1 MIVVASDSV
10 IQLAD
15 GPIPLAVRIVMS
27 SVLIT
32 AGFLK
37 LWQPNV
43 AAEALVSF
51 RVARV
56 IRPGL
61 ARALGVAEA
70 ISGLSALVFST
81 HRAGAIAATA
91 LFGAFLILVTRAIR
105 SGETFNCGC
114 FGSKSED
121 IGLVTLFRAAILFAV
136 GVVAI
141 AIPAQAVGSGSR
153 LANAIVIAAAS
164 IGSWSLV
171 SAYLRSASSWRIFLA
186 DAIDWPFAAQLHPE
200 AAPKIMATKTD
211 D

>member
-1 MIVVASDSV
+1 MIVAASDSV
-10 IQLAD
+10 TQLAD
-15 GPIPLAVRIVMS
+15 SPIPLALRIVVA

-37 LWQPNV
+37 LWRPNV

-81 HRAGAIAATA
+81 HRAGAIAAA
-91 LFGAFLILVTRAIR
+91 VLFGAFLTLVTRAIR

-114 FGSKSED
+114 FGSRSED
-121 IGLVTLFRAAILFAV
+121 IGMVTLFRAAVLFAV

-141 AIPAQAVGSGSR
+141 AIPAQAVVSGSR
-153 LANAIVIAAAS
+153 LAYTIAIAVAS
-164 IGSWSLV
+164 IGSWSLI
-171 SAYLRSASSWRIFLA
+171 SAYVRSASSWRHFLA

-200 AAPKIMATKTD
+200 VVPKIMATKID